1 MMDMPSIE
9 PVAQA
14 KTVRLP
20 MSPIMKDESTTSNNV
35 AILDTIYAQQFGLN
49 PDDPIYNTQLRLIY
63 GDLKTVKRI
72 LAVKNLRRSTAGS
85 AYDRYDWLMPG
96 LGMWHLRFNL
106 LRLIHH
112 IHWGGGSPMDQSTLQ
127 YAADRWGRSQVVE
140 PNSFQALEDLI
151 IHSYHSRIVAWWM
164 RLGKK
169 AGLCSDRIEDTTSW
183 LCAQDSGSW
192 KAVLIRLCRCIHPEL
207 PLNSEEYRPSAGE
220 TRQDDLPYDEE
231 QQNHINFCAHVEV
244 YLQLKHA
251 IKFAD
256 IGLLRRALRE
266 CTLMFQAKIGGTPN
280 YGREL
285 LRLTHLT
292 DSPASDIILQ
302 RAVLINSLVN
312 LKGTQGHSFE
322 TDRLVEL
329 LNAMLKEF
337 QSERSIFSK
346 DSDTLL
352 EHWALNAPYF
362 SKLKLEMERTFG
374 VLTSAAHPA
383 KFAGEDTFSMA
394 QELTRSSVRQTSGER
409 FSVYRTV
416 DLHNEGLVS
425 LSINIAKYNAEC
437 AQAIAV
443 SSELPHDSE
452 GDIELS
458 NHPESPTLL
467 VQAFLDGPLDN

>member
-1 MMDMPSIE
+1 MPSIE
-9 PVAQA
+9 LVAQT
-14 KTVRLP
+14 KTLRLP

-35 AILDTIYAQQFGLN
+35 AILDNIYAQQFGLD
-49 PDDPIYNTQLRLIY
+49 PKDPIYNTHLRLIY

-72 LAVKNLRRSTAGS
+72 LAVKNLRRSTAET
-85 AYDRYDWLMPG
+85 AYDRYDWLLPG

-112 IHWGGGSPMDQSTLQ
+112 IHWGGSSPMDQSTLQ

-140 PNSFQALEDLI
+140 PNAFQALEDLI
-151 IHSYHSRIVAWWM
+151 IHSYYSRVVAWWM

-169 AGLCSDRIEDTTSW
+169 AGLRVDRIEDATSW
-183 LCAQDSGSW
+183 LSAQDHESW
-192 KAVLIRLCRCIHPEL
+192 KATVTRLCRYIHPDL
-207 PLNSEEYRPSAGE
+207 PSSPEEYGSLAGGE
-220 TRQDDLPYDEE
+220 QQDDLPYDEE
-231 QQNHINFCAHVEV
+231 RQNHINFCAHVEV

-266 CTLMFQAKIGGTPN
+266 CTLIFQAKIAGTPN

-292 DSPASDIILQ
+292 DSPASDVILQ
-302 RAVLINSLVN
+302 RAVLTNSLVN
-312 LKGTQGHSFE
+312 LKGEQGHSFE

-329 LNAMLKEF
+329 LNGMLKEF

-362 SKLKLEMERTFG
+362 SRLKLEMERIFG
-374 VLTSAAHPA
+374 VVASGTHPT
-383 KFAGEDTFSMA
+383 KFAGEDIFSMA
-394 QELTRSSVRQTSGER
+394 QELTRSSVRQTYRER
-409 FSVYRTV
+409 FSFYRTA
-416 DLHNEGLVS
+416 DLHAEGLMS
-425 LSINIAKYNAEC
+425 LSTNIGRYNAEC

-443 SSELPHDSE
+443 SSELTDNTE
-452 GDIELS
+452 GGMESS
-458 NHPESPTLL
+458 NHLESPTLL
-467 VQAFLDGPLDN
+467 AQAFLDGPLDD

>member
-9 PVAQA
+9 PVAQT
-14 KTVRLP
+14 KTLRLP
-20 MSPIMKDESTTSNNV
+20 MSPIFKDESTTSNNV
-35 AILDTIYAQQFGLN
+35 AILDSIYAQQFGLD
-49 PDDPIYNTQLRLIY
+49 PDDPIYSTHLRLIY

-72 LAVKNLRRSTAGS
+72 LAVKNLRRSTAGN
-85 AYDRYDWLMPG
+85 AYDRYDWLVPG

-106 LRLIHH
+106 LRLIHQ
-112 IHWGGGSPMDQSTLQ
+112 IHWGGSAPMDQSTLQ

-151 IHSYHSRIVAWWM
+151 IHSYHSRVVAWWI

-169 AGLCSDRIEDTTSW
+169 AGLCSDRIEDAASW
-183 LCAQDSGSW
+183 LSAQDSQSW
-192 KAVLIRLCRCIHPEL
+192 KAVLIRLSQCLRPGL
-207 PLNSEEYRPSAGE
+207 LSNSKECGPSVDEGP
-220 TRQDDLPYDEE
+220 QDDPPYDEE
-231 QQNHINFCAHVEV
+231 RQNHINFCSHVEV

-266 CTLMFQAKIGGTPN
+266 CTLIFQAKIGGTPN

-292 DSPASDIILQ
+292 DSPASSITLQ
-302 RAVLINSLVN
+302 NAVLTNSLVN
-312 LKGTQGHSFE
+312 LKGEQGHSFE

-329 LNAMLKEF
+329 LNGMLKEF

-362 SKLKLEMERTFG
+362 SRLKLEMERTFG
-374 VLTSAAHPA
+374 VMTSGAHPT
-383 KFAGEDTFSMA
+383 KFAGEDIFSMA
-394 QELTRSSVRQTSGER
+394 QELTRSSVRQASRER
-409 FSVYRTV
+409 FSAYRTV
-416 DLHNEGLVS
+416 DLHTEGLAS
-425 LSINIAKYNAEC
+425 LSMNVAKYNAEC

-443 SSELPHDSE
+443 SPGSTPDSEDNTASSELP
-452 GDIELS
+452 
-458 NHPESPTLL
+458 ESLTLL
-467 VQAFLDGPLDN
+467 MQAFLDGPSDN